1 MGYRFIG
8 LAMKHLS
15 NAAKLILHRNL
26 LRISVLI
33 FFLQS
38 CAGIPFQS
46 QVKVGPDLQERLS
59 KGGMMLPNKV
69 SDVHSY
75 HRRTLWNVLHAR
87 GIHMDPDSSLADS
100 SLLIQ
105 VEKIG
110 ERNLLFQ
117 LRNNETILLSR
128 KVTGRWQ
135 DQWFVSRNRI
145 RFVGLPLIYFLLS
158 ERRWRMGLSGDGRL
172 LVEAAAGK
180 LGMIL
185 VLHAGPVWNE
195 TYCFDIQNH

>member
-1 MGYRFIG
+1 MG
-8 LAMKHLS
+8 LAMKHLP
-15 NAAKLILHRNL
+15 NIAKRLQHRNL
-26 LRISVLI
+26 LHVMVLI

-38 CAGIPFQS
+38 CASIPFQS

-59 KGGMMLPNKV
+59 KGRMVLPNKV

-75 HRRTLWNVLHAR
+75 HRRTLWNVLHTK
-87 GIHMDPDSSLADS
+87 GIHMDPDSSLVDS
-100 SLLIQ
+100 SLLMK
-105 VEKIG
+105 VEKVG

-117 LRNNETILLSR
+117 LRSNEAILLSR
-128 KVTGRWQ
+128 KVRGRWQ
-135 DQWFVSRNRI
+135 DQWFVSRNRV
-145 RFVGLPLIYFLLS
+145 RFFGLPLIYFLLS

-195 TYCFDIQNH
+195 SYWFDIQNY